1 MAYYRLYLRSGSR
14 GRFSSFDGFE
24 AQCDASAI
32 EHVATL
38 NRDGARELWCGSR
51 LVERW
56 EQAPGVGHGLTHASP
71 VLTSDNI

>member
-1 MAYYRLYLRSGSR
+1 MCLTKRTNVKSGPVVSTV
-14 GRFSSFDGFE
+14 GRPL
-24 AQCDASAI
+24 CDASAI
-32 EHVATL
+32 EHAATL

-56 EQAPGVGHGLTHASP
+56 EQDPGVGHSLTHAFP